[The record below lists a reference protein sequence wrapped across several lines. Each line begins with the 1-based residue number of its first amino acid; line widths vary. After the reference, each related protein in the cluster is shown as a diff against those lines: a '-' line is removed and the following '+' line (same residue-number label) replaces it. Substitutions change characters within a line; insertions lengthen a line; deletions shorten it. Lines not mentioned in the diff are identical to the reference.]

1 MKKTLPKKH
10 KKDVI
15 FNCRAGL
22 RQIKVRQ
29 SPRVFALSIS
39 ITIFSLLFSPL
50 QVNAGM
56 LLQDQNS
63 NQTIGAVKPIPLT
76 PGKQAIIDA
85 GGDCLRLR
93 DLPAVN
99 GIKLDC
105 VADKTVID
113 VLEGAVVANDYR
125 WQKVSVNG
133 IIGWM
138 ADEFLKPYD
147 DEPKCTSSA
156 AITQAILPPV
166 AATSIEP
173 KPIKPKFS
181 APLPSSGFSL
191 QLWSGG
197 SMNDLVDAARTEGC
211 NTDSVFTIVHG
222 KFLAYKPGAP
232 NFVNQPWF
240 NHFGGETLSSG
251 TILIMKCVPKDNVSS
266 ATASITNT
274 NETFINPPQKITS
287 VEAPVVNSRAA
298 VIIDDR
304 SGAILYNLNAHQ
316 NLPPASLTK
325 IATAIIAIEEGNL
338 DTWVESDVDS
348 NAMIGS
354 SVMGLLPG
362 DCLQLRDLLH
372 GLMLPSGNDAAIT
385 IARHLAGNESAFA
398 GHMNALMNRLN
409 LKDSH
414 FKNSHGLDESG
425 HLASAYDLAM
435 LSRHAMTLP
444 DFANTAQTTTWV
456 AKGSR
461 TFYMRNGNAF
471 LRTYAGAD
479 GVKTGNTDL
488 AGRTF
493 VGSVTRNGNRVFVV
507 LLNSPDRY
515 GEATTLMDWVF
526 ENHEW

>member
-1 MKKTLPKKH
+1 M
-10 KKDVI
+10 
-15 FNCRAGL
+15 
-22 RQIKVRQ
+22 QQ
-29 SPRVFALSIS
+29 SPRVFALFIS
-39 ITIFSLLFSPL
+39 ITIFALLFSPL
-50 QVNAGM
+50 QVSARV

-63 NQTIGAVKPIPLT
+63 NHTINIVKKIPLT
-76 PGKQAIIDA
+76 PGNQAIIDA
-85 GGDCLRLR
+85 GGDCLRIR
-93 DLPAVN
+93 DLP
-99 GIKLDC
+99 GMSGTKLDC
-105 VADKTVID
+105 IADKTVVD
-113 VLEGAVVANDYR
+113 VLKGALITNDYR

-133 IIGWM
+133 LIGWM
-138 ADEFLKPYD
+138 ADEFLEPYD
-147 DEPKCTSSA
+147 DSPKCTSSA
-156 AITQAILPPV
+156 AITQSILPTPT
-166 AATSIEP
+166 APTITP
-173 KPIKPKFS
+173 KPIEPKFS
-181 APLPSSGFSL
+181 APLPNSGFSL
-191 QLWSGG
+191 QLWGG
-197 SMNDLVDAARTEGC
+197 GTMDNLVNAARTEGC
-211 NTDSVFTIVHG
+211 NTDSVFTIVSG
-222 KFLAYKPGAP
+222 QFLAYKPGAP
-232 NFVNQPWF
+232 TFVNQPWF
-240 NHFGGETLSSG
+240 NHFGGESLSSG
-251 TILIMKCVPKDNVSS
+251 TILILKCIPVDNVSS
-266 ATASITNT
+266 TTASITDT
-274 NETFINPPQKITS
+274 NKNFINPPQKITN
-287 VEAPVVNSRAA
+287 VEAPFVNSKAA
-298 VIIDDR
+298 VVIDDR
-304 SGAILYNLNAHQ
+304 SGAILYDLNAHQ

-385 IARHLAGNESAFA
+385 IARHLAGNETAFA
-398 GHMNALMNRLN
+398 GHMNALMTRLN
-409 LKDSH
+409 LENSH
-414 FKNSHGLDESG
+414 FKNSHGLDETG

-435 LSRHAMTLP
+435 LSRYAMALP

-493 VGSVTRNGNRVFVV
+493 VGSVTRNDNRVFVV

-515 GEATTLMDWVF
+515 GEATTLMDWIF

>member
-1 MKKTLPKKH
+1 M
-10 KKDVI
+10 
-15 FNCRAGL
+15 
-22 RQIKVRQ
+22 RQ
-29 SPRVFALSIS
+29 SPRVLALFIS

-50 QVNAGM
+50 QVSARV
-56 LLQDQNS
+56 LLQNQNS
-63 NQTIGAVKPIPLT
+63 NHAIDIVKKIPLT
-76 PGKQAIIDA
+76 PGNQAIIDA
-85 GGDCLRLR
+85 GGDCLRIR
-93 DLPAVN
+93 DLPGMSGN
-99 GIKLDC
+99 KLDC
-105 VADKTVID
+105 IADKTVVD
-113 VLEGAVVANDYR
+113 VLEGAVRTNDYR

-133 IIGWM
+133 HIGWM
-138 ADEFLKPYD
+138 ADAFLEPYD
-147 DEPKCTSSA
+147 DNPKCTSSA
-156 AITQAILPPV
+156 AITQSILPAP
-166 AATSIEP
+166 TTPTITPKPIEP
-173 KPIKPKFS
+173 KFS
-181 APLPSSGFSL
+181 SPLPSSGFSL

-197 SMNDLVDAARTEGC
+197 SMDDLVNAAHTEGC
-211 NTDSVFTIVHG
+211 NTDSVFTIVQG
-222 KFLAYKPGAP
+222 QFLAYKPGAP

-240 NHFGGETLSSG
+240 NHFGGESLSSG
-251 TILIMKCVPKDNVSS
+251 TILILKCLPADNISN
-266 ATASITNT
+266 ATASITDTTKNL
-274 NETFINPPQKITS
+274 INPPQKITN
-287 VEAPVVNSRAA
+287 VEAPLINSRAA
-298 VIIDDR
+298 VVIDDR
-304 SGAILYNLNAHQ
+304 SGTILYNLDAHQ

-385 IARHLAGNESAFA
+385 IARHLAGNETAFA
-398 GHMNALMNRLN
+398 GHMNALMTRLN
-409 LKDSH
+409 LENSH
-414 FKNSHGLDESG
+414 FKNSHGLDETG

-435 LSRHAMTLP
+435 LSRYAMALP

-471 LRTYAGAD
+471 LKSYAGAD

-493 VGSVTRNGNRVFVV
+493 VGSVNRNGNRVFVV

-526 ENHEW
+526 ENHAW